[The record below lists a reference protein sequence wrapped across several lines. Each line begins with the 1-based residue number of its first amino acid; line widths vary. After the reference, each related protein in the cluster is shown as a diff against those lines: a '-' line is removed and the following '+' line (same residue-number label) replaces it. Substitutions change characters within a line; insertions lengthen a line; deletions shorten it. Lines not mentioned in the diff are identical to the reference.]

1 MTPAAAGGHCADT
14 GVGGL
19 VMSIPELCAL
29 SATEQRALIAGRE
42 VSCVELLEAH
52 IDWIAGVNPAVNAI
66 CTLVPDMALAQ
77 AHALDTSLAA
87 GAEPGPLAGLPA
99 GIKDLVDTA
108 GIRTTHGSPLF
119 ADHVPSRDAL
129 HVSRMKAAGAVV
141 VGKTNTPEWGA
152 GSQTF
157 NTLFGVTAT
166 PYDLGRT
173 SGGSSGGAAAA
184 LASRMLPVADGSD
197 FGGSLRNPA
206 AFCNVVGFRP
216 TPGRVPAP
224 TRLLG
229 WSPLSV
235 LGPMGRTVAD
245 TALLLSVMA
254 GFDPRDPLAR
264 HEDPR
269 AFAADLDADVNGWRI
284 AWSEDLG
291 FLPVASAVRETFR
304 TARAHFTDLGCRV
317 VEAEPDL
324 TDAPEIFRTL
334 RALSFAASFGRYLE
348 EPPEKL
354 KETVRWNATLG
365 LALTAEEIA
374 RAETAHTAL
383 YRRTLGFFEDHDFLV
398 LPTTQVLPFPK
409 TEEWVREID
418 GVVCRDYLQWMES
431 CCLITLTG
439 APAIS
444 LPCGFSVGGQGPHG
458 LPVGLQIVGRPG
470 ADLEVLRL
478 ARAFERAAPFGR
490 QAPAL
495 DAAPDS
501 TRDTGAEA

>member
-1 MTPAAAGGHCADT
+1 MP
-14 GVGGL
+14 
-19 VMSIPELCAL
+19 IPDLCAL
-29 SATEQRALIAGRE
+29 SAREQHALIARRE
-42 VSCVELLEAH
+42 VSCAELLTTH
-52 IDWIAGVNPAVNAI
+52 LDWIAEVNPAVNAI
-66 CTLVPDMALAQ
+66 CTLVPDLALQQ
-77 AHALDTSLAA
+77 ARTLDASLAA

-119 ADHVPSRDAL
+119 ADHVPGRDAL
-129 HVSRMKAAGAVV
+129 HVARLRAAGAVI

-184 LASRMLPVADGSD
+184 LAARMLPVADGSD

-224 TRLLG
+224 ERLFG
-229 WSPLSV
+229 WSPLPV

-245 TALLLSVMA
+245 AALLLSVMA

-264 HEDPR
+264 HEDPQ
-269 AFAADLDADVNGWRI
+269 AFAGDLDADVSGWRI

-291 FLPVASAVRETFR
+291 FLPVAAAVRETFR
-304 TARAHFTDLGCRV
+304 TAQAHFSDLGCRV

-334 RALSFAASFGRYLE
+334 RALSFAAAFGRYLQE
-348 EPPEKL
+348 QPEKL
-354 KETVRWNATLG
+354 KDTVRWNTALG
-365 LALTAEEIA
+365 LALTAEEVA
-374 RAETAHTAL
+374 RAEAGHTAL
-383 YRRTLGFFEDHDFLV
+383 YRRALAFFEDHDFLV

-444 LPCGFSVGGQGPHG
+444 MPCGFSAGGPEPHG

-470 ADLEVLRL
+470 ADLAVLRL
-478 ARAFERAAPFGR
+478 AQAFERAAPFGR
-490 QAPAL
+490 QTPAL
-495 DAAPDS
+495 DPAPD
-501 TRDTGAEA
+501 TGTET